1 VIVRL
6 LLRERIAPSRSAPR
20 KTVIWLLTTVL
31 TAAGNQGCDLLAR
44 GYLAGY
50 QRLDTGD
57 GATCRNTPKAG
68 DFLGGRAKA
77 AIPAFLRA

>member
-1 VIVRL
+1 MFPFQRIPCRGTQGFRANRL
-6 LLRERIAPSRSAPR
+6 ANLLCA
-20 KTVIWLLTTVL
+20 
-31 TAAGNQGCDLLAR
+31 NLLAR
-44 GYLAGY
+44 GYRAGY

-77 AIPAFLRA
+77 AIPAFLCA